1 VGAHAAIMGV
11 SVQDDS
17 TGSNGQGGFGNSSSG
32 DGAFVKDVQSGSGAD
47 DAGITSGSTITQVDG
62 NTVTSATQLTHL
74 MVPYQPGDQV
84 KVQWTDA
91 SGQSHSATIDL
102 GSSTPS

>member
-1 VGAHAAIMGV
+1 M
-11 SVQDDS
+11 
-17 TGSNGQGGFGNSSSG
+17 
-32 DGAFVKDVQSGSGAD
+32 KDVQPGSGAD
-47 DAGITSGSTITQVDG
+47 DAGITSGSTIVGVDG

-84 KVQWTDA
+84 KVEWTDS
-91 SGQSHSATIDL
+91 SGQSHTATIEL